1 MHLES
6 ISKRK
11 KLIVFAII
19 ISAIVILIIF
29 ALNEKLTIRYYEI
42 ESNKINDNVRIAFVA
57 DLHSC
62 YYGEGQT
69 ELLSCIDEQQPDII
83 LFGGDIVD
91 DDLPFDNA
99 VTVLK
104 SLAGKYPCYYVS
116 GNHEYWSGK
125 IDIIKQMIA
134 GYGIIIL
141 EGQGETVAVNEQLIN
156 ICGVDDAEIGES
168 NFMQQIIN
176 AEGQTDPAL
185 FTIFIAHR
193 PEYINTYLQYD
204 FNLILS
210 GHAHGGQWR
219 IPGIINGLLAPNQG
233 FFPKYAGGIYEF
245 SDKTF
250 IVSRGL
256 AKESTRIPR
265 IFNPPELVMVDIVPV
280 N

>member
-168 NFMQQIIN
+168 NFMQQIVN
-176 AEGQTDPAL
+176 AEGQTDPTL